1 MTGNASVRIHVEGI
15 GVWSPGLEDWA
26 GTSAVLR
33 GELAFDPH
41 SGPLPSPAILPAAD
55 RRRSP
60 PTARIAVQVA
70 AEACSQAGSDA
81 AQLPCVF
88 ASSHGDTEISDYLC
102 RELAARAPLSP
113 TKFHNSV
120 HNAASGYWTI
130 AVGCRH
136 SATALSGGDESFAYG
151 ILEAALQAV
160 SGNRPVLLVAY
171 DQAAPAPL
179 SSVCS
184 ISRTFG
190 VALVL
195 SPSAT
200 SRSLACIEL
209 RCADQPAPAKL
220 TLGAALQSLQA
231 GNPAARALPLL
242 SCLATATAATLSVSP
257 LCLEVAP
264 CR

>member
-1 MTGNASVRIHVEGI
+1 VGAAAVRVYVDGI

-26 GTSAVLR
+26 RTSAVLR
-33 GELAFDPH
+33 GEAPFKPEPV
-41 SGPLPSPAILPAAD
+41 PLPSPGLLSTAE

-60 PTARIAVQVA
+60 ATARIAVQVA
-70 AEACSQAGSDA
+70 AEACGSAGSNT
-81 AQLPCVF
+81 AQLACVF

-102 RELAARAPLSP
+102 RELAANAPLSP

-130 AVGCRH
+130 AVGCME

-151 ILEAALQAV
+151 LLEAGLQAV
-160 SGNRPVLLVAY
+160 CSNRPVLLVVY
-171 DQAAPAPL
+171 DHAAAAPL

-195 SPSAT
+195 NPSAT
-200 SRSLACIEL
+200 ARSLACIKL
-209 RCADQPAPAKL
+209 RSADQGVLEAL
-220 TLGAALQSLQA
+220 TLEPALQALQS

-242 SCLATATAATLSVSP
+242 SCLASARAATLPMSP
-257 LCLEVAP
+257 FGLEITP